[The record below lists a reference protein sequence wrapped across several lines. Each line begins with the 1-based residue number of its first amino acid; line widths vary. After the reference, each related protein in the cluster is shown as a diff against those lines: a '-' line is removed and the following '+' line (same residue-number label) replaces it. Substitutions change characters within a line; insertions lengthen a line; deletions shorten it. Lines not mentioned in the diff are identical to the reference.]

1 MKARSVTI
9 VKIGENTDVRILF
22 SMFSWNWR
30 VKGGCEGGVGYKT
43 SSSIG
48 DSQWVMLLLLV
59 LLLLTNP
66 AMLISLSRLQQGSNM
81 RNVANSGKQQH
92 EQQGQEM
99 EPGQT
104 SRGQLLDALLP
115 AEQSLVVTPR
125 RLSPLNSSGRNL
137 PGSSAAEIS
146 KRSNSRLKPKVESEL
161 ELRQKRQHAF
171 ELGLEK
177 MLFEVEKGRAADWE
191 RKNDEKEKEVK
202 KNKDGEKPPG
212 WQKIWYKRLG

>member
-1 MKARSVTI
+1 M
-9 VKIGENTDVRILF
+9 RILF
-22 SMFSWNWR
+22 SMYSWNWR

-43 SSSIG
+43 TLSSLIG
-48 DSQWVMLLLLV
+48 DSQWVMLFLLV

-66 AMLISLSRLQQGSNM
+66 AMLISLSRLQQGSSLG
-81 RNVANSGKQQH
+81 NVANSGKQQH
-92 EQQGQEM
+92 EQQEM
-99 EPGQT
+99 EPGQA

-191 RKNDEKEKEVK
+191 KKNNEKEKEVK
-202 KNKDGEKPPG
+202 KNKNEEKPPG

>member
-1 MKARSVTI
+1 
-9 VKIGENTDVRILF
+9 
-22 SMFSWNWR
+22 
-30 VKGGCEGGVGYKT
+30 
-43 SSSIG
+43 
-48 DSQWVMLLLLV
+48 
-59 LLLLTNP
+59 
-66 AMLISLSRLQQGSNM
+66 M

-92 EQQGQEM
+92 EQQGQEI
-99 EPGQT
+99 EPVQT

-137 PGSSAAEIS
+137 PGSSAAERS
-146 KRSNSRLKPKVESEL
+146 KSSTSQPKLQVESEL
-161 ELRQKRQHAF
+161 QLRHKRQHAF

-191 RKNDEKEKEVK
+191 KKNNEKEKEVK
-202 KNKDGEKPPG
+202 KNKNEEKPPG